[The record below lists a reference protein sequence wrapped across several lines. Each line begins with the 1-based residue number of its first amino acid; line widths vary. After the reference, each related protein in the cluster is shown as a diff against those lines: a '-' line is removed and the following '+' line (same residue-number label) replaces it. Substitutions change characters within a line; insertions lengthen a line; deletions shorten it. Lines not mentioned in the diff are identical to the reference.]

1 MSRLWI
7 VLCNASIAR
16 IFSRASP
23 AEPLVPLPTLEH
35 AESRQKGRELAG
47 DRPGHEASDHSA
59 GGNRFEPRI
68 DPRRKEHER
77 FAEVV
82 AKHLQAGLDEGAFDA
97 LWLLAS
103 DPFLGELKAHLG
115 DAVLRRVQ
123 RTESLDL
130 SAFGLSEIERRLALL
145 PPTKASPP

>member
-7 VLCNASIAR
+7 VLGNASIAR
-16 IFSRASP
+16 IFSRAAP
-23 AEPLVPLPTLEH
+23 AEPLVPLPTLEP
-35 AESRQKGRELAG
+35 AESRLKGHELAG

-68 DPRRKEHER
+68 DPRRKEHGR
-77 FAEVV
+77 FAAVV
-82 AKHLQAGLDEGAFDA
+82 AERLQAGLDEGAFDA

-103 DPFLGELKAHLG
+103 DPFLGELKSHLG

-123 RTESLDL
+123 RTESVDL
-130 SAFGLSEIERRLALL
+130 SSFGLSEIERRLAQL